1 VLEEAHIGQLANRAG
16 LHRGLSA
23 QEVGA
28 VVVDTV
34 PGVGGSAHTDP
45 EVVLVEVDT
54 AGGVL
59 SVAVSVED
67 LYHNRR
73 ALPVQ
78 DTIVE
83 VLDT

>member
-1 VLEEAHIGQLANRAG
+1 VLEEAHIGLLANRAG
-16 LHRGLSA
+16 PHRGLSA

-28 VVVDTV
+28 VVVDTD
-34 PGVGGSAHTDP
+34 PGVGGYAHTDP

-73 ALPVQ
+73 ALPVEG
-78 DTIVE
+78 TIVE
-83 VLDT
+83 VLET